1 MVAPQAQQSIHLIE
15 IPTDRLPLL
24 VPSAT
29 IAEVINV
36 GELSPVP
43 LAPQWVLGVT
53 GWRTQ
58 AVVVVSFEALLA
70 GTTTAAGPRSKIIV
84 FYPLPGARE
93 GDFFGVLSARD
104 PQPHV
109 IDSSD
114 DLVASVAGAVESDY
128 VAATVKLR
136 EKTLLIPDTN
146 ALKNMFYPESR
157 NS

>member
-1 MVAPQAQQSIHLIE
+1 MAVQAQQSIHLIE

-36 GELSPVP
+36 GELSPLP
-43 LAPQWVLGVT
+43 LAPPWILGVT
-53 GWRTQ
+53 GWRTK

-70 GTTTAAGPRSKIIV
+70 GTVSAPGPRSKIIV
-84 FYPLPGARE
+84 FYPLPGTKE
-93 GDFFGVLSARD
+93 GDFFAVLSARD

-109 IDSSD
+109 IDSNSD
-114 DLVASVAGAVESDY
+114 LIPSAAGAVESDY

-136 EKTLLIPDTN
+136 EKTLLIPDMGG
-146 ALKNMFYPESR
+146 LKAVFYP
-157 NS
+157 